1 MISARPE
8 VGPIWGAGVAAN
20 KSPAMC
26 EVAHTCFGIGKLRF
40 QWFGSRL
47 RFGGLGAMEGAMP
60 RTNLWSQSVPRV
72 ELDQRSREARLRL
85 EQIERQPFLSTVA
98 TRSRLRRFLVAV
110 SRESARSGG
119 RWTTAS
125 RQAARTREAAG
136 TRARTLAKL
145 GQFDRSAAAD
155 HQRR

>member
-1 MISARPE
+1 
-8 VGPIWGAGVAAN
+8 
-20 KSPAMC
+20 
-26 EVAHTCFGIGKLRF
+26 
-40 QWFGSRL
+40 
-47 RFGGLGAMEGAMP
+47 MP

-85 EQIERQPFLSTVA
+85 ERIEQQPFLSTVA

-110 SRESARSGG
+110 GRESARSGG
-119 RWTTAS
+119 PWTIAS
-125 RQAARTREAAG
+125 RQAAR

-155 HQRR
+155 DQQR

>member
-1 MISARPE
+1 
-8 VGPIWGAGVAAN
+8 
-20 KSPAMC
+20 
-26 EVAHTCFGIGKLRF
+26 
-40 QWFGSRL
+40 
-47 RFGGLGAMEGAMP
+47 MP

-85 EQIERQPFLSTVA
+85 ERIERQPFLCTVA

-119 RWTTAS
+119 RWTIAS
-125 RQAARTREAAG
+125 RQTAR

-155 HQRR
+155 DQRR